1 MAYQLGALIGALGGG
16 NQTVTTTSFSAFGTT
31 IKAYRFGN
39 LVHLD
44 CTSRSTSTV
53 NPAPAGTIPVGFR
66 PAYPQKADCYYVD
79 LSTDYETS
87 LYVYPDGSMEVCD
100 ITQKTASKTTKLL
113 SSGTTRYVSYINTDY
128 IAA

>member
-1 MAYQLGALIGALGGG
+1 MDYKLGALIGALGGG
-16 NQTVTTTSFSAFGTT
+16 NQQVTTTSFSAFGTT

-44 CTSRSTSTV
+44 CTSRSTGTV

-66 PAYPQKADCYYVD
+66 PAYPQLATCYYVD
-79 LSTDYETS
+79 ISSDYEAS
-87 LYVYPDGSMEVCD
+87 FYVYPDGSMEVCIID
-100 ITQKTASKTTKLL
+100 RKTSLKTAKQL
-113 SSGTTRYVSYINTDY
+113 SSGTTKYVSYINTDY